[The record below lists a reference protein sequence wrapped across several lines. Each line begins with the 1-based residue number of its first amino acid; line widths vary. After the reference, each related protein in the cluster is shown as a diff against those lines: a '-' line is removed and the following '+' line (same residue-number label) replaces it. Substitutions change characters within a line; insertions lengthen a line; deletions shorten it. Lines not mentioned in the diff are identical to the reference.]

1 MKGSATAPRSR
12 SERGLVALPGVAFQ
26 QRAHDWMSVNFA
38 SAFVVSFN
46 SANAFDKVR
55 LGAGMAHPNEA
66 ASRAAKIADV
76 LHIQTPSPWLTD
88 RRCMPYCFR
97 CLVLNDADVSAP
109 RWKREWLE
117 PTAEFCRVH
126 HTLLEKVPASVFRL
140 SSHFGAARRAI
151 NRYRDMREFKDFG
164 RLR

>member
-1 MKGSATAPRSR
+1 LDVFS
-12 SERGLVALPGVAFQ
+12 GVAFQ
-26 QRAHDWMSVNFA
+26 QRAHNWVSVNFA

-46 SANAFDKVR
+46 SANAFDEVR

-97 CLVLNDADVSAP
+97 CLVLNDVDVSAP

-151 NRYRDMREFKDFG
+151 NRYRDMREFKHFG

>member
-1 MKGSATAPRSR
+1 
-12 SERGLVALPGVAFQ
+12 
-26 QRAHDWMSVNFA
+26 
-38 SAFVVSFN
+38 
-46 SANAFDKVR
+46 
-55 LGAGMAHPNEA
+55 MAHPNEA

-126 HTLLEKVPASVFRL
+126 HTLLERCRRLCFACQVTSVAR
-140 SSHFGAARRAI
+140 GARSTVTATCARS
-151 NRYRDMREFKDFG
+151 
-164 RLR
+164 

>member
-1 MKGSATAPRSR
+1 LEELPALGTAGWILFPAISQSA
-12 SERGLVALPGVAFQ
+12 L
-26 QRAHDWMSVNFA
+26 QRFA
-38 SAFVVSFN
+38 TLA
-46 SANAFDKVR
+46 R
-55 LGAGMAHPNEA
+55 LDDDRLN
-66 ASRAAKIADV
+66 
-76 LHIQTPSPWLTD
+76 HIQTPSAWLTD

-126 HTLLEKVPASVFRL
+126 HTLLETVPASVFRL
-140 SSHFGAARRAI
+140 SSHFAAARRAI
-151 NRYRDMREFKDFG
+151 NRYRDMRKFKDFG